1 MKKIHK
7 SEGSFYLFLGSM
19 PNLPVT
25 VSIHSCAQ
33 DIANVV
39 ALQQQEHEHEYQNSE
54 KLADYKS
61 AMLLCN
67 KNIGMI
73 F

>member
-1 MKKIHK
+1 
-7 SEGSFYLFLGSM
+7 M
-19 PNLPVT
+19 PTLPVT

-39 ALQQQEHEHEYQNSE
+39 ALQQQEHKHEYQASE
-54 KLADYKS
+54 ELADYKS
-61 AMLLCN
+61 LTLLCN

-73 F
+73 S